1 MSEETTTIAEATHRG
16 SRKTRQGVV
25 ASDKMDK
32 TIVVQIVTLK
42 PHPLYGRTLKRTK
55 AIKVHD
61 ENNECGSGDTVE
73 IMECRPISKEKNW
86 RLVRIVE
93 KAK

>member
-1 MSEETTTIAEATHRG
+1 MSEETNTPQDTERG
-16 SRKTRQGVV
+16 NRKTRQGVV
-25 ASDKMDK
+25 KSDKMDK
-32 TIVVQIVTLK
+32 TIVVEIVTLK

-55 AIKVHD
+55 VIKAHD
-61 ENNECGSGDTVE
+61 ETNQCGEGDTVE
-73 IMECRPISKEKNW
+73 IMECRPLSKEKNW

>member
-1 MSEETTTIAEATHRG
+1 MSEETNTPEAPSRG
-16 SRKTRQGVV
+16 YRKTRQGVV
-25 ASDKMDK
+25 KSDKMDK
-32 TIVVQIVTLK
+32 TIVVEILTLK

-55 AIKVHD
+55 TIKAHD
-61 ENNECGSGDTVE
+61 EANECGEGDTVE
-73 IMECRPISKEKNW
+73 IMECRPLSKEKNW